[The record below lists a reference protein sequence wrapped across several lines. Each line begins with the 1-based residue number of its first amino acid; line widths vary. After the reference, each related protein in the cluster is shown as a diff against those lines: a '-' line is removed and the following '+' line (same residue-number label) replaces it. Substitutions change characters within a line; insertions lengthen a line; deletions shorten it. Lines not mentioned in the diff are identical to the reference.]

1 MQFVKPL
8 GTTTA
13 SKLNFYYIVTINFKK
28 KRKKEKNKDYWLPR
42 ILKF

>member
-13 SKLNFYYIVTINFKK
+13 SKLNFYYIVYY
-28 KRKKEKNKDYWLPR
+28 KDLDR
-42 ILKF
+42 RN